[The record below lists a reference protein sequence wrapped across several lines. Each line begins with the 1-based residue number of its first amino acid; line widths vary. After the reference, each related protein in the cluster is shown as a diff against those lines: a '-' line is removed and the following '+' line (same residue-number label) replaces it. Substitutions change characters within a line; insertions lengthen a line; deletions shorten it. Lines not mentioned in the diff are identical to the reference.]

1 MRSTRS
7 ETFIPLAK
15 KKKESNLTITPLTVF
30 EKCVLYIQFKLSK
43 KTDTCVAMTE

>member
-7 ETFIPLAK
+7 ETFIPLA